1 MTKRPLF
8 SCVIP
13 VKGARPY
20 FAAALESL
28 RMQGMG
34 DDLEIIVQ
42 DADDEPDKGQSD
54 ALNKGFAKAHGEWL
68 FWLNADDLLLPGA
81 LKKVAALIRAK
92 PNAEW
97 ITGNEVF
104 INAEGRVVSCAVG
117 SVWRSGL
124 YRHTV
129 PHVYGPSSFFRR
141 GLFAKVGGCD
151 ASLRYCMDWDLWI
164 KFAKAG
170 ARFER
175 IPSYLWAQRRW
186 AGSKTQRP
194 LDATESTRQ
203 WAEINGMLRK
213 NDFYLMRSGV
223 FLGRFWR
230 LLTGCYL
237 KEWVD
242 GWRLKGMWVDE
253 L

>member
-13 VKGARPY
+13 VKGVRPY
-20 FAAALESL
+20 FDAALKSL
-28 RMQGMG
+28 QTQGLG

-42 DADDEPDKGQSD
+42 DGDKELDNGQSD
-54 ALNKGFAKAHGEWL
+54 ALNKGFAKAHGKWL

-81 LKKVAALIRAK
+81 LKAVAALIRAK
-92 PNAEW
+92 PNARW

-104 INAEGRVVSCAVG
+104 IDANGRVVSCAVG
-117 SVWRSGL
+117 AVWRGCLS
-124 YRHTV
+124 RHTV
-129 PHVYGPSSFFRR
+129 PHVYGPSSFFCRE
-141 GLFAKVGGCD
+141 LFAKVGGCD
-151 ASLRYCMDWDLWI
+151 ISLKYCMDWDLWI
-164 KFAKAG
+164 KFAKFG
-170 ARFER
+170 ASFER

-194 LDATESTRQ
+194 LAAAESVRQ
-203 WAEINGMLRK
+203 WAEIEGMLST
-213 NDFYLMRSGV
+213 NDFHLTRSGV
-223 FLGRFWR
+223 FLGQFWL

-242 GWRLKGMWVDE
+242 GWRLKGRRIDE